1 MPPFSCS
8 PFSQPRQH
16 SSPFSKTSTPSS
28 GHSVRSKATTTTKR
42 KAATVNSPDTNSSA
56 ASGSNTSL
64 TRKIKD
70 IFLQK
75 RGAVLKRIY
84 AGLNSNSACSSE
96 SSIQNP
102 GMFTP
107 HGISDLKLTPDDIT
121 ALINSP
127 ILSNG
132 ERSALKTY
140 TQTSGTANDMNAIAI
155 TPEINPIVY
164 AIAKDEDA
172 EQPKYYYF
180 IAYQFRLGGNWYT
193 TNIYLKE
200 EEARAA
206 ASDKAILRK
215 KLCCV
220 RL

>member
-1 MPPFSCS
+1 
-8 PFSQPRQH
+8 
-16 SSPFSKTSTPSS
+16 
-28 GHSVRSKATTTTKR
+28 
-42 KAATVNSPDTNSSA
+42 
-56 ASGSNTSL
+56 
-64 TRKIKD
+64 
-70 IFLQK
+70 
-75 RGAVLKRIY
+75 
-84 AGLNSNSACSSE
+84 
-96 SSIQNP
+96 
-102 GMFTP
+102 
-107 HGISDLKLTPDDIT
+107 
-121 ALINSP
+121 
-127 ILSNG
+127 
-132 ERSALKTY
+132 
-140 TQTSGTANDMNAIAI
+140 MNAIAI